1 MVDAYKKCEL
11 EDKSKIGI
19 FSLSAIIVDKA
30 EPSEALKANT
40 VWSSEIENTKHLLSS
55 LQLNDFRLALADQGV
70 NEHTYAKLA
79 KHYLQKY
86 SKEVSDKKGF
96 NLTEKN
102 IEKFITELPLSKY
115 LKQEFGLK
123 PKKWVMWSAG
133 SLSKGGLNFS
143 VGQLGRKNESN
154 GFTVGADLDWTDN
167 SLLGFALRDETE
179 DVTISVDGT
188 KFKSDN
194 STLSF
199 YNTWKADDKNY
210 IDTFIGF
217 GAVSYTHLTLPTKA

>member
-1 MVDAYKKCEL
+1 MDNK
-11 EDKSKIGI
+11 G
-19 FSLSAIIVDKA
+19 
-30 EPSEALKANT
+30 
-40 VWSSEIENTKHLLSS
+40 

-86 SKEVSDKKGF
+86 SKEIVDKRGF
-96 NLTEKN
+96 DMTENN

-115 LKQEFGLK
+115 MKKEFGLK
-123 PKKWVMWSAG
+123 PNKWAMWSAG

-143 VGQLGRKNESN
+143 VDQLGRKNESN
-154 GFTVGADLDWTDN
+154 GFTIGADLDWTDN

-179 DVTISVDGT
+179 DVTISGDGT

-199 YNTWKADDKNY
+199 YNTWKANDKNF

-217 GAVSYTHLTLPTKA
+217 GETTQATTRVVDVANNTKVTGELKSQTSFWSN